1 MVFTNYLYFC
11 LINVYYKNMCLLVY
25 PKNEMQTAELTSLFE
40 KMGVEFE
47 YEQPFLSDSFKK
59 ELDKRVMEIRE
70 NPSIGIPF
78 EEVKKKIIEKY
89 VI

>member
-1 MVFTNYLYFC
+1 
-11 LINVYYKNMCLLVY
+11 MCLLVY
-25 PKNEMQTAELTSLFE
+25 PKNEIQKAELISLFK

-47 YEQPFLSDSFKK
+47 YEQSFLSESKK
-59 ELDKRVMEIRE
+59 ELDKRVIEIKE

-78 EEVKKKIIEKY
+78 EEVKKKISEKY

>member
-1 MVFTNYLYFC
+1 
-11 LINVYYKNMCLLVY
+11 MCLLVY
-25 PKNEMQTAELTSLFE
+25 PKNEIQKAELISLFK

-47 YEQPFLSDSFKK
+47 YEQSFLSESLKK
-59 ELDKRVMEIRE
+59 ELDRRVIEIKE

-78 EEVKKKIIEKY
+78 EEVKKKISEKY

>member
-1 MVFTNYLYFC
+1 M
-11 LINVYYKNMCLLVY
+11 
-25 PKNEMQTAELTSLFE
+25 TSLFE

-47 YEQPFLSDSFKK
+47 YEQSFLSDSLKK
-59 ELDKRVMEIRE
+59 ELDKRVIEIKE

-78 EEVKKKIIEKY
+78 EEVKKKISEKY

>member
-1 MVFTNYLYFC
+1 
-11 LINVYYKNMCLLVY
+11 MCILVY
-25 PKNEMQTAELTSLFE
+25 PKNEIQKAEFTSLFE

-47 YEQPFLSDSFKK
+47 YEQSFLSDSLKK
-59 ELDKRVMEIRE
+59 ELDRRVIEIKE

-78 EEVKKKIIEKY
+78 EEVKKKISEKY

>member
-1 MVFTNYLYFC
+1 
-11 LINVYYKNMCLLVY
+11 MCLLVY
-25 PKNEMQTAELTSLFE
+25 PKNEIQKAELTSLFE

-47 YEQPFLSDSFKK
+47 CEQSFLSDSLKK
-59 ELDKRVMEIRE
+59 ELDKRVIEIKE

-78 EEVKKKIIEKY
+78 EEVKKKISEKY

>member
-1 MVFTNYLYFC
+1 
-11 LINVYYKNMCLLVY
+11 MCLLVY
-25 PKNEMQTAELTSLFE
+25 PKNEIQKAELPSLFE

-47 YEQPFLSDSFKK
+47 YEQSFLSDSLKK
-59 ELDKRVMEIRE
+59 ELDKRVIEIKE

-78 EEVKKKIIEKY
+78 EEVKKKISEKY

>member
-1 MVFTNYLYFC
+1 
-11 LINVYYKNMCLLVY
+11 MCLLVY
-25 PKNEMQTAELTSLFE
+25 PKTEIQKAELTSLFE

-47 YEQPFLSDSFKK
+47 YEQSFLSDSLKK
-59 ELDKRVMEIRE
+59 ELDKRVIEIKE

-78 EEVKKKIIEKY
+78 EEVKKKISEKY

>member
-1 MVFTNYLYFC
+1 
-11 LINVYYKNMCLLVY
+11 MCVLVY
-25 PKNEMQTAELTSLFE
+25 PKNEIQKAELTSLFE

-47 YEQPFLSDSFKK
+47 YEQSFLSDSPKK
-59 ELDKRVMEIRE
+59 ELDKRVIEIKE

-78 EEVKKKIIEKY
+78 EEVKKKISEKY

>member
-1 MVFTNYLYFC
+1 MTFTDINC
-11 LINVYYKNMCLLVY
+11 LIKINMCLLVY
-25 PKNEMQTAELTSLFE
+25 PKNEIQKAELTSLFE

-47 YEQPFLSDSFKK
+47 YEQSFLSDSLKK
-59 ELDKRVMEIRE
+59 ELDKRVIEIKE

-78 EEVKKKIIEKY
+78 EEVKKKISEKY

>member
-1 MVFTNYLYFC
+1 
-11 LINVYYKNMCLLVY
+11 MCLLVY
-25 PKNEMQTAELTSLFE
+25 PKNEIQKAVLPSLFE

-47 YEQPFLSDSFKK
+47 YEQSFLSDSLKK
-59 ELDKRVMEIRE
+59 ELDKRVIEIKE

-78 EEVKKKIIEKY
+78 EEVKKKISEKY

>member
-1 MVFTNYLYFC
+1 
-11 LINVYYKNMCLLVY
+11 MCLLVY
-25 PKNEMQTAELTSLFE
+25 PKNEIQKDELTSLFE

-47 YEQPFLSDSFKK
+47 YEQSFLSDSLKK
-59 ELDKRVMEIRE
+59 ELDRRVIEIKE

-78 EEVKKKIIEKY
+78 EEVKKKISEKY